1 MKGEVY
7 DYNNMYYLNT
17 INDLLFKKEEMI
29 MAAALE
35 LFIQVFFLIIFI
47 GPFVLLFGYEIY
59 DFVKMM
65 KEEKM
70 NNEEKMIKEF
80 KRTYFDQ
87 TTLR

>member
-1 MKGEVY
+1 
-7 DYNNMYYLNT
+7 MYYLNT
-17 INDLLFKKEEMI
+17 INDLLFNKEEMI